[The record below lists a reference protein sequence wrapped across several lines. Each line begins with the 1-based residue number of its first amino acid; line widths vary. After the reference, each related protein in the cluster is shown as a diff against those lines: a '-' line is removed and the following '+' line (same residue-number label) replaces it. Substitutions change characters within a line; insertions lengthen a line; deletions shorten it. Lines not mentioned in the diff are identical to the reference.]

1 MLKKVIRR
9 GISELRQWLREEPP
23 PPDWQADL
31 AYGRLNQL
39 MIELMTADASR
50 REHFTWGM
58 LQAVHL
64 AASLR
69 LRRIS
74 AIEFGVAGGNGL
86 VALENVAAAVGTLFD
101 VQVDVFGFDTGEGLP
116 KPEDYRD
123 LPNLFREGA
132 FPMNQ
137 ELLRKRLTKA
147 QLIVGPVNATIGS
160 FVKSAPAPVGFISF
174 DLDLYSS
181 TAHALSLF
189 EAETSRVMP
198 RVHCYFDDIIGFT
211 YSEFTGERLAI
222 AEFNSAHTLRKIS
235 PIFGLRHFLPPQYK
249 DSTWT
254 EQLFLAHF
262 FDHPLYGQF
271 DGLVI
276 NDSTGFMALR
286 SEAKH

>member
-9 GISELRQWLREEPP
+9 GISELRQWLHEEPP
-23 PPDWQADL
+23 TPDWQADV

-39 MIELMTADASR
+39 MVELMTADASR
-50 REHFTWGM
+50 REHFTWGV
-58 LQAVHL
+58 LQAAHL
-64 AASLR
+64 AGGLG

-86 VALENVAAAVGTLFD
+86 VALENVAAAVGKMFD
-101 VQVDVFGFDTGEGLP
+101 MEIDVFGFDSGVGLP
-116 KPEDYRD
+116 KPKDYRD

-137 ELLRKRLTKA
+137 ELLRKRLTRA
-147 QLIVGPVNATIGS
+147 QLIVGPVDRTIGL
-160 FVKSAPAPVGFISF
+160 FVESAPAPVGFISF

-181 TAHALSLF
+181 TVHALKLF
-189 EAETSRVMP
+189 EAETSRLMP
-198 RVHCYFDDIIGFT
+198 RVHCYFDDIIGYT

-222 AEFNSAHTLRKIS
+222 AEFNSTHALRRIS
-235 PIFGLRHFLPPQYK
+235 PIFGLRHFLHPYYK
-249 DSTWT
+249 DSSWT

-262 FDHPLYGQF
+262 FDHPLYEQF

-276 NDSTGFMALR
+276 NDSSGFTALR